1 MLLKLRYDGPLSN
14 DAFNCNLRRYAAVQM
29 GFLLLV
35 AASIRAGRSITFLAS
50 LHLGGGGQGNGDDA
64 AQRSLLSPDDA
75 SPAPE
80 GALLS
85 EEDGDG

>member
-50 LHLGGGGQGNGDDA
+50 LHLGGGQGNGDDA